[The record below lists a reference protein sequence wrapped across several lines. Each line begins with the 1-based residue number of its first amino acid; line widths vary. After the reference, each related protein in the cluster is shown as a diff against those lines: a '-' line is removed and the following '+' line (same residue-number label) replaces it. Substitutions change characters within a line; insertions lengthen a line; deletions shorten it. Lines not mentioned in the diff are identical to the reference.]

1 MEHTEQAF
9 MQAFKGQFW
18 GVLRWEQLDTL
29 WEAIRVEADK
39 GWYIYALGEGVPQS
53 PASAEQVRHFIQEI
67 DGLLRQEHTEDYCGI
82 VYADDLKK
90 PRFVKIFDP
99 NQLGSV
105 CGSSGQTILP
115 GWLLCQIKPTY
126 LSAVLPTT
134 QSRKRWWRR
143 LFN

>member
-1 MEHTEQAF
+1 MEQTEQRF

-29 WEAIRVEADK
+29 WDAIRADVEG
-39 GWYIYALGEGVPQS
+39 GWYIYALSEKVPDM
-53 PASAEQVRHFIQEI
+53 PASREQVQHFIQEI
-67 DGLLRQEHTEDYCGI
+67 DHLLRQEHAEDYCGI

-90 PRFVKIFDP
+90 PQFVKIFDP
-99 NQLGSV
+99 EQLGSV
-105 CGSSGQTILP
+105 CGSSGKTILP
-115 GWLLCQIKPTY
+115 GWLLCKVKPTY
-126 LSAVLPTT
+126 LSDVLPAT